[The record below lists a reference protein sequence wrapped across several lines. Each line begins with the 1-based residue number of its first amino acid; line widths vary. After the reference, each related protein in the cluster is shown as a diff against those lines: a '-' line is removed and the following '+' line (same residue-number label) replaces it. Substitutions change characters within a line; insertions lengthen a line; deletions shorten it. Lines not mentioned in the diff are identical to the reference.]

1 MIPGKGRSPG
11 ERNGYP
17 LQYSCLGNP
26 MDRGAWWATVHGVP
40 ELDTTE
46 RLTLSHLLSS
56 DQGLNLGPRHGKLRI
71 LTTVH
76 QGSLILGVYC
86 GGEVGP
92 QMALVGFI
100 SGSLRDVPCLIR
112 CVELVLNTRREV
124 PFWGRSVGERLRKFP
139 PCGMDSLIFLFF
151 PFFFKDKGPPL
162 GQLPPERARTEF
174 V

>member
-1 MIPGKGRSPG
+1 M
-11 ERNGYP
+11 GYS
-17 LQYSCLGNP
+17 LW
-26 MDRGAWWATVHGVP
+26 DHK

-56 DQGLNLGPRHGKLRI
+56 DQGSNLGPQHGKLRV

-86 GGEVGP
+86 WGEVGP
-92 QMALVGFI
+92 RMALIGFI
-100 SGSLRDVPCLIR
+100 SGSLRDAPCLIR

-124 PFWGRSVGERLRKFP
+124 PFWGRSVGKRLRKFP
-139 PCGMDSLIFLFF
+139 PCGMDSLIF
-151 PFFFKDKGPPL
+151 FFFKDKGPLL
-162 GQLPPERARTEF
+162 GQLPSERPRTES